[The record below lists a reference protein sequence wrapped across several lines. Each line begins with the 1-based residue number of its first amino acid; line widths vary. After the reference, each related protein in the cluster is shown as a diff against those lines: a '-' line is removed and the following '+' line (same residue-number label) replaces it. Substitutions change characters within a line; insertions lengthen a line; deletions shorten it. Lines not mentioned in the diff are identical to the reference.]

1 MIAVWR
7 AAVRAGSLP
16 RALGRF
22 SAGPRE
28 CARKFSRAIKIPLMR
43 HATLIV
49 LRHVFLSQHFS
60 CSNFCRARPLLAHKR
75 AHIRMSAPSRRSRRT
90 SKLKRKGQRKCASC
104 ADSRKPRTTLT
115 ERIETKPPVRHRPPR
130 RTRPRATANPP
141 PTTQLTQRQPRKA
154 TAFAFLPPGKPPE
167 ACIATS
173 AWAQSA
179 RAGRKT
185 NFIRNRPI
193 SKSKY
198 GIEIGASALITLRR
212 FVVARAS
219 SKANF
224 KIFCI

>member
-1 MIAVWR
+1 
-7 AAVRAGSLP
+7 
-16 RALGRF
+16 
-22 SAGPRE
+22 
-28 CARKFSRAIKIPLMR
+28 MR

-49 LRHVFLSQHFS
+49 LWHVFLSQHFS
-60 CSNFCRARPLLAHKR
+60 CSNFCRARPLPANKR

-115 ERIETKPPVRHRPPR
+115 ERIETKPPVRRRPPR
-130 RTRPRATANPP
+130 RTRPRATANPFR
-141 PTTQLTQRQPRKA
+141 QRHLSKGSRPKA
-154 TAFAFLPPGKPPE
+154 TAFAFLRLCKIPE